1 MICCAGEGADA
12 SSRFAALVS
21 FAGGEAIAAEPNVV
35 TPAFDTFIGLA
46 FRVLSR
52 RQHYQGAA

>member
-1 MICCAGEGADA
+1 V
-12 SSRFAALVS
+12 VS